1 VTAVNPYLLPE
12 GNVRIAFSGGRTSA
26 YMLRKIIDANPDF
39 FDRIAAGTLI
49 VSFQNTGREMPQT
62 LDFVDEVD
70 RRWIMPFGGRIVW
83 LEYVG
88 GPPVGFVVVDYASAS
103 RNGEPFMAL
112 NRRKQMLP
120 NPMQKHCSSQLKTL
134 TAKRYLV
141 ALGWKRWTSAIGL
154 RADEGHRKPYIDNR
168 SVAWLPARDAGV
180 SRHEV
185 ALFWRQQPFDLRL
198 PIVNGKRSIPPC
210 WRGTSPNAMRGG
222 RARKWRQ
229 AARFPSVSA
238 AAASASMS
246 SAWVPGCSPTRRFCA
261 KPTTGS
267 ASDDRREPACGSK
280 LFR

>member
-26 YMLRKIIDANPDF
+26 YMLRK
-39 FDRIAAGTLI
+39 IAAGTLI

-198 PIVNGKRSIPPC
+198 PIVNGKTIGGNCDGCFLKSEEHTAMLARDFPERHAWWEGEEVAAGGTFSKRFSRRSIREHVERMGPGLFSDEAFLC
-210 WRGTSPNAMRGG
+210 
-222 RARKWRQ
+222 Q
-229 AARFPSVSA
+229 A
-238 AAASASMS
+238 
-246 SAWVPGCSPTRRFCA
+246 
-261 KPTTGS
+261 
-267 ASDDRREPACGSK
+267 DDGECFG
-280 LFR
+280 